1 MKMMIMKYT
10 RSLNSSFW
18 LFGWVIVFML
28 IGIQEHDISTA
39 CERYYYYRKGLAM
52 SLCVCVCVCV
62 CFRAEQGGGSMK
74 EQKPGRIKLQG
85 PVTKKTQDSI
95 VGDMSTF

>member
-10 RSLNSSFW
+10 QSSNSSFW

-39 CERYYYYRKGLAM
+39 CERYYY
-52 SLCVCVCVCV
+52 
-62 CFRAEQGGGSMK
+62 
-74 EQKPGRIKLQG
+74 
-85 PVTKKTQDSI
+85 
-95 VGDMSTF
+95 